1 MNRRLIRLG
10 MGMRKILGTGVEY
23 DYDEVT
29 GTYKMFAFYSYEGP
43 RTRHEL
49 EDITSNQKAL
59 NFLNSEDFEIH
70 EVDVEEEY
78 VMMPDET
85 RVIVEVTLREIEI
98 PIPEECMLS
107 DLIEE
112 TLDYD
117 HIQLTGY
124 KKFGEE
130 HTVYVRGSW
139 QDRYDCFENKIEEI
153 CQDPDLISKLKE
165 RGWKITK
172 VNSEMTS
179 SPWDDWT
186 EEDTVISL
194 EKL

>member
-1 MNRRLIRLG
+1 MQLNRRLVRLG
-10 MGMRKILGTGVEY
+10 MGMRRLGFGKDVEY
-23 DYDEVT
+23 DYCEIT
-29 GTYKMFAFYSYEGP
+29 GTYKLFAFYSYEGI

-49 EDITSNQKAL
+49 EDITSNQKAID
-59 NFLNSEDFEIH
+59 FLKSEDFEIY

-85 RVIVEVTLREIEI
+85 RVIVEVTLCEIE
-98 PIPEECMLS
+98 PPTPDEVMLS

-139 QDRYDCFENKIEEI
+139 SDRC
-153 CQDPDLISKLKE
+153 
-165 RGWKITK
+165 
-172 VNSEMTS
+172 
-179 SPWDDWT
+179 
-186 EEDTVISL
+186 
-194 EKL
+194 